1 MRCIAYRLKC
11 GIVVSN
17 DQSVLGYSH
26 RAWISYG
33 VYCFFIESW
42 GSCVSQSHDDRPHT
56 PWLRRSQHGPTAHV
70 TSSFACHNNSS
81 RTSYTMSESEIRSQT
96 RHKYP
101 TCIRACVIVHMRLQQ
116 SQHGPLRASRRL
128 RGTSVRNTTQ
138 EPRSTHLCAT
148 HASAHYGA
156 THASKAHLGPR
167 TRGVN
172 ILQPVTPHST
182 PPLDGPHGR
191 KCLPL
196 PWYGKRIRSKRR
208 VSSGKRTQAVPKQ
221 EEGFVGKRAACKRRV
236 SSETTAC
243 KRRVSSPRSMIP
255 IVAP

>member
-1 MRCIAYRLKC
+1 MGLMRLTVTRRPSTHTMVAA
-11 GIVVSN
+11 VST
-17 DQSVLGYSH
+17 
-26 RAWISYG
+26 
-33 VYCFFIESW
+33 
-42 GSCVSQSHDDRPHT
+42 RPT
-56 PWLRRSQHGPTAHV
+56 L

-148 HASAHYGA
+148 HASAHDGA

-172 ILQPVTPHST
+172 ILQPVTPHNT
-182 PPLDGPHGR
+182 PPR
-191 KCLPL
+191 RAECLPI
-196 PWYGKRIRSKRR
+196 PSRSSRSR
-208 VSSGKRTQAVPKQ
+208 QSSIMLVRKEDPMQEGFVGKRTQAVSQ
-221 EEGFVGKRAACKRRV
+221 AGGGFRR
-236 SSETTAC
+236 
-243 KRRVSSPRSMIP
+243 
-255 IVAP
+255 

>member
-1 MRCIAYRLKC
+1 MRNCL
-11 GIVVSN
+11 SN

-26 RAWISYG
+26 RAWIWSLL
-33 VYCFFIESW
+33 
-42 GSCVSQSHDDRPHT
+42 SHGAHASHSHTTTVHTHHGCGGLNTVRP
-56 PWLRRSQHGPTAHV
+56 L
-70 TSSFACHNNSS
+70 TSSFACHNKNSS

-148 HASAHYGA
+148 HASAHYGV
-156 THASKAHLGPR
+156 THATKAHLGPR

-182 PPLDGPHGR
+182 PPR
-191 KCLPL
+191 RAECLPL
-196 PWYGKRIRSKRR
+196 PSRSSRSRQSSIMLVRKEDPMQEGFVRKEDPSCSQAGGGFRRKEDRMHER
-208 VSSGKRTQAVPKQ
+208 VSSGPHARG
-221 EEGFVGKRAACKRRV
+221 GFRRRV
-236 SSETTAC
+236 A
-243 KRRVSSPRSMIP
+243 
-255 IVAP
+255 

>member
-1 MRCIAYRLKC
+1 MGLMRLTVTRRPSTHTMVAA
-11 GIVVSN
+11 VST
-17 DQSVLGYSH
+17 
-26 RAWISYG
+26 
-33 VYCFFIESW
+33 
-42 GSCVSQSHDDRPHT
+42 RPT
-56 PWLRRSQHGPTAHV
+56 L
-70 TSSFACHNNSS
+70 TSSYACHNNSS

-148 HASAHYGA
+148 HASAHDGA

-182 PPLDGPHGR
+182 PPR
-191 KCLPL
+191 RAECLPL
-196 PWYGKRIRSKRR
+196 PSRSSRSR
-208 VSSGKRTQAVPKQ
+208 QSSIMLVRKEDPMQEGFVRKRTQAVPKL
-221 EEGFVGKRAACKRRV
+221 EEGFVGKR
-236 SSETTAC
+236 TAC
-243 KRRVSSPRSMIP
+243 MRGFRQERMQERVSSPSSMIP

>member
-1 MRCIAYRLKC
+1 MEFIVSLLSHGAHASHSHTTTVHTHHGC
-11 GIVVSN
+11 GGLNTSDSHVIV
-17 DQSVLGYSH
+17 
-26 RAWISYG
+26 RM
-33 VYCFFIESW
+33 
-42 GSCVSQSHDDRPHT
+42 SQQLIT
-56 PWLRRSQHGPTAHV
+56 NKL
-70 TSSFACHNNSS
+70 
-81 RTSYTMSESEIRSQT
+81 TMSESEIRSQT

-148 HASAHYGA
+148 HASAHDGA

-182 PPLDGPHGR
+182 PLDGPNACNSRVGR
-191 KCLPL
+191 AGRDNHLSC
-196 PWYGKRIRSKRR
+196 WYGKRIPCKRVSSERGPKLFPSWRR
-208 VSSGKRTQAVPKQ
+208 VSSERGPHAGGGFVRTACRRGFRQDRMQ
-221 EEGFVGKRAACKRRV
+221 EEGFVA
-236 SSETTAC
+236 E
-243 KRRVSSPRSMIP
+243 
-255 IVAP
+255 

>member
-1 MRCIAYRLKC
+1 MR
-11 GIVVSN
+11 IVYPTTN
-17 DQSVLGYSH
+17 VLGYSH
-26 RAWISYG
+26 RAWIWSLL
-33 VYCFFIESW
+33 
-42 GSCVSQSHDDRPHT
+42 SHGAHASHSHTTTVHTHHGCGGLNTVRP
-56 PWLRRSQHGPTAHV
+56 L

-148 HASAHYGA
+148 HASAHDGA

-182 PPLDGPHGR
+182 PLDGPNACNSRVGR
-191 KCLPL
+191 AGRDNHLSC
-196 PWYGKRIRSKRR
+196 WYGKRIPCKRI
-208 VSSGKRTQAVPKQ
+208 SSGKRTQAVPKL
-221 EEGFVGKRAACKRRV
+221 EEGFVGKRTACMRGFRQDRMQERV
-236 SSETTAC
+236 SSGPHARGGFR
-243 KRRVSSPRSMIP
+243 RRV
-255 IVAP
+255 A

>member
-1 MRCIAYRLKC
+1 MGLMRLTVTRRPSTHTMVAA
-11 GIVVSN
+11 VST
-17 DQSVLGYSH
+17 
-26 RAWISYG
+26 
-33 VYCFFIESW
+33 
-42 GSCVSQSHDDRPHT
+42 RPT
-56 PWLRRSQHGPTAHV
+56 L

-128 RGTSVRNTTQ
+128 RGTSVRDTVQ

-148 HASAHYGA
+148 HASAHDGA
-156 THASKAHLGPR
+156 TNASKAHLGPR

-182 PPLDGPHGR
+182 PPR
-191 KCLPL
+191 RAECLPL
-196 PWYGKRIRSKRR
+196 PSRSSRSRQSSIMLVRKEDPMQEGFVRKEDPSCSQAGGGFRR
-208 VSSGKRTQAVPKQ
+208 KEDRMHEGVSSGPHAG
-221 EEGFVGKRAACKRRV
+221 EGFVR
-236 SSETTAC
+236 TAC
-243 KRRVSSPRSMIP
+243 KRRVSSPSSMIP

>member
-1 MRCIAYRLKC
+1 MSIQRPIGF
-11 GIVVSN
+11 GIQSSCLDMEFIVS
-17 DQSVLGYSH
+17 LLSH
-26 RAWISYG
+26 GAHASHSHTTT
-33 VYCFFIESW
+33 VHTHSMVAA
-42 GSCVSQSHDDRPHT
+42 VSTRPT
-56 PWLRRSQHGPTAHV
+56 L

-116 SQHGPLRASRRL
+116 SKHGPLRASRRL
-128 RGTSVRNTTQ
+128 RGTSVRDTVQ

-156 THASKAHLGPR
+156 THAPKAHLGPR

-182 PPLDGPHGR
+182 PPR
-191 KCLPL
+191 RAECLPL
-196 PWYGKRIRSKRR
+196 PTPESVEPVETIIYHAGTERGSHARGFRPER
-208 VSSGKRTQAVPKQ
+208 GPKL
-221 EEGFVGKRAACKRRV
+221 FPSWRRV
-236 SSETTAC
+236 SSERGPHA
-243 KRRVSSPRSMIP
+243 
-255 IVAP
+255 

>member
-1 MRCIAYRLKC
+1 MGLMRLTVTRRPSTHTMVAAVSTRPTGLSRV
-11 GIVVSN
+11 IV
-17 DQSVLGYSH
+17 
-26 RAWISYG
+26 RM
-33 VYCFFIESW
+33 
-42 GSCVSQSHDDRPHT
+42 SQQLIT
-56 PWLRRSQHGPTAHV
+56 
-70 TSSFACHNNSS
+70 
-81 RTSYTMSESEIRSQT
+81 RTSYIQCPKRESFEIRSQT

-182 PPLDGPHGR
+182 PPR
-191 KCLPL
+191 RAECLPL
-196 PWYGKRIRSKRR
+196 PSRSSRSR
-208 VSSGKRTQAVPKQ
+208 QSSIMLVRKEDPMQEGFVRKRTQAVPKL
-221 EEGFVGKRAACKRRV
+221 EEGFVGKRTACMRGFRQERMHERV
-236 SSETTAC
+236 SSGAHAGEGFVRSAC
-243 KRRVSSPRSMIP
+243 RRGFRRRV
-255 IVAP
+255 A

>member
-70 TSSFACHNNSS
+70 IPFACHNYNSS

-148 HASAHYGA
+148 HASAHDGA

-182 PPLDGPHGR
+182 PPR
-191 KCLPL
+191 RAECLPL
-196 PWYGKRIRSKRR
+196 PTPESVEPVETIIYHAGTERGSHARGFRPKEDPSCSQAGGGFRRKEDRMHER
-208 VSSGKRTQAVPKQ
+208 VSSGAH
-221 EEGFVGKRAACKRRV
+221 A
-236 SSETTAC
+236 
-243 KRRVSSPRSMIP
+243 
-255 IVAP
+255 

>member
-1 MRCIAYRLKC
+1 MEFIVSLLSHGAHASHSHTTTVHTHHGC
-11 GIVVSN
+11 GGLNTV
-17 DQSVLGYSH
+17 
-26 RAWISYG
+26 
-33 VYCFFIESW
+33 
-42 GSCVSQSHDDRPHT
+42 RP
-56 PWLRRSQHGPTAHV
+56 L

-148 HASAHYGA
+148 HASAHDGA

-182 PPLDGPHGR
+182 PPR
-191 KCLPL
+191 RAECLPL
-196 PWYGKRIRSKRR
+196 PTPESVEPVETIIYHAGTERGSHARGFRPER
-208 VSSGKRTQAVPKQ
+208 GPKL
-221 EEGFVGKRAACKRRV
+221 FPSWRRV
-236 SSETTAC
+236 SSERGPHA
-243 KRRVSSPRSMIP
+243 
-255 IVAP
+255 

>member
-1 MRCIAYRLKC
+1 MEFIVSLLSHGAHASHSHTTTVHTHHGC
-11 GIVVSN
+11 GGLNTVS
-17 DQSVLGYSH
+17 DRSRH
-26 RAWISYG
+26 RS
-33 VYCFFIESW
+33 
-42 GSCVSQSHDDRPHT
+42 
-56 PWLRRSQHGPTAHV
+56 HV
-70 TSSFACHNNSS
+70 TTTHHEQATQCVW
-81 RTSYTMSESEIRSQT
+81 SESEIRSQT

-148 HASAHYGA
+148 HASAHDGA

-182 PPLDGPHGR
+182 PPR
-191 KCLPL
+191 RAECLPL
-196 PWYGKRIRSKRR
+196 PTPESVEPVETIIYHAGTERGSHARGFRPER
-208 VSSGKRTQAVPKQ
+208 GPKL
-221 EEGFVGKRAACKRRV
+221 FPSWRRV
-236 SSETTAC
+236 SSERGPHA
-243 KRRVSSPRSMIP
+243 
-255 IVAP
+255 

>member
-1 MRCIAYRLKC
+1 MR
-11 GIVVSN
+11 IVYPTTN
-17 DQSVLGYSH
+17 VLGYSH
-26 RAWISYG
+26 RAWIWSLL
-33 VYCFFIESW
+33 
-42 GSCVSQSHDDRPHT
+42 SHGAHASHSHTTTVHTHHGCGGLNTVRP
-56 PWLRRSQHGPTAHV
+56 L

-148 HASAHYGA
+148 HASAHDGA

-182 PPLDGPHGR
+182 PPR
-191 KCLPL
+191 RAECLPL
-196 PWYGKRIRSKRR
+196 PTPESVEPVETIIYHAGTERGSHARGFRPERGPKLFPSWRR
-208 VSSGKRTQAVPKQ
+208 VSSERGPHAGGGFVRTACRRGFRQDRMQ
-221 EEGFVGKRAACKRRV
+221 EEGFVA
-236 SSETTAC
+236 E
-243 KRRVSSPRSMIP
+243 
-255 IVAP
+255 

>member
-1 MRCIAYRLKC
+1 MSHGAHASHSHTTTVHTHHGCGGLNTSDSRL
-11 GIVVSN
+11 
-17 DQSVLGYSH
+17 
-26 RAWISYG
+26 
-33 VYCFFIESW
+33 
-42 GSCVSQSHDDRPHT
+42 
-56 PWLRRSQHGPTAHV
+56 
-70 TSSFACHNNSS
+70 TSSYACHNNSS

-116 SQHGPLRASRRL
+116 SKHGPLRASRRL
-128 RGTSVRNTTQ
+128 RGTSVRSTTQ

-148 HASAHYGA
+148 HASAHDGA

-196 PWYGKRIRSKRR
+196 PESVETIMLVRKED
-208 VSSGKRTQAVPKQ
+208 PKQ
-221 EEGFVGKRAACKRRV
+221 EEGFVRKEDPSCTQARGRFRRK
-236 SSETTAC
+236 EG
-243 KRRVSSPRSMIP
+243 RMQE
-255 IVAP
+255 